1 MASIFSWLHGQFSF
15 NLWLLSTLEDLAC
28 TESKLLYSPFLPL
41 LWAHVCLFFS
51 LASEHD
57 ALTLW
62 LSENKSDWLVKPM
75 QVLMRGLLNDA
86 VTCFGW
92 DTVPY
97 LGHSRCSDSAY
108 EMNGCLPRCNSQT
121 WLVGLGGNLLE
132 SEKLKHCCHKL
143 YSIGKHKYNERTTS

>member
-1 MASIFSWLHGQFSF
+1 M
-15 NLWLLSTLEDLAC
+15 
-28 TESKLLYSPFLPL
+28 
-41 LWAHVCLFFS
+41 CLFFS

-92 DTVPY
+92 DTVSY
-97 LGHSRCSDSAY
+97 LGHSGCSDSAY
-108 EMNGCLPRCNSQT
+108 EMNGCLPRCQFSD
-121 WLVGLGGNLLE
+121 LVGGFGRKFIRE
-132 SEKLKHCCHKL
+132 
-143 YSIGKHKYNERTTS
+143 